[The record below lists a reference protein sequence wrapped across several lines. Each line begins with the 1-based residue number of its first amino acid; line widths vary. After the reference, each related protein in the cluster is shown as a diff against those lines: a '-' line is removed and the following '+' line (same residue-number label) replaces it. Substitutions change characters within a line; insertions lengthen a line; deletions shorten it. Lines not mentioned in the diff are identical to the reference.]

1 MQDHEEPNRKLFS
14 LEDIARIPAPGM
26 AVPVNFQFSSD
37 DKVVT
42 YLYSPQHNL
51 VNQLSA
57 YDLTSGHHKVIVSPA
72 AGLTENELSLEEK
85 LRRERER
92 QRALGISTYE
102 WSKKGQKILY
112 PLGRCLY
119 VKDGLDNEAR
129 ELPVA
134 EGKPVIDP
142 HFSPDGRMVSYVQD
156 GEIYVIDLE
165 GGEPSQVTSGARET
179 GKTNGLA
186 EFIAQEEMGRRRGYW
201 WSPDSRLIAFVEVDE
216 THIPIYRIMHQG
228 KPQTGDT
235 AQEDHRYPFA
245 GTENAHVR
253 LGVVP
258 TAGGEVTWMNLDG
271 FEDFYLAR
279 VDWLPDGRLSAQI
292 ENREQSVLELVV
304 FDPMN
309 GYRSLLLR
317 EESDIW
323 INLHDMFRPLSIGD
337 SGTFDGFVWASE
349 RSGYRHLYHYD
360 SAGRQIRQLTSGDW
374 MVDSLVGIDQKRGFV
389 YFTATRKT
397 PLESHLY
404 RVPLSGGMPQ
414 RLTQEPGMH
423 QVVMDHRCLRYVD
436 SYNNLQQP
444 PVINLVDVESRKT
457 LSVLFKEEDPRTAE
471 LGLEPPQV
479 ISFTNDA
486 GEVFF
491 GALYLPT
498 GYTAVKPLPTIVHVY
513 GGPHAQM
520 VQNDWDSTVNMRA
533 QYLARQGFC
542 VFMMDNRGSARR
554 GLAFEGHIKH
564 RMGTMEVEDQAFGV
578 SRLVELGITDPERVG
593 VYGWSYGGYMSA
605 LCLVKKPGI
614 FKVAVAGAP
623 VTHYDGYDTHYTE
636 RYMSTPQKNPDG
648 YDNGS
653 VMAHVDNLQ
662 GKLMIVHGLIDE
674 NVHFRHTARL
684 INALIAARKP
694 YELLLF
700 PDERHMPRKL
710 EDRVYMEERIC
721 KFFVENL

>member
-1 MQDHEEPNRKLFS
+1 MQDPDQPMRKLFPI
-14 LEDIARIPAPGM
+14 EEIARIPAPGM
-26 AVPVNFQFSSD
+26 AVPVNIQFSPD
-37 DKVVT
+37 DRMLT
-42 YLYSPQHNL
+42 YLYSPEHNL
-51 VNQLSA
+51 VNHLFAFDVNGQQ
-57 YDLTSGHHKVIVSPA
+57 HQVIVSPA
-72 AGLTENELSLEEK
+72 GGLSESELTLEEK

-92 QRALGISTYE
+92 QRALGVSTYE
-102 WSKKGQKILY
+102 WVKKGKRILY
-112 PLGRCLY
+112 PLGGRLY
-119 VKDGLDNEAR
+119 VKDGLESEAR
-129 ELPVA
+129 ELMAV

-142 HFSPDGRMVSYVQD
+142 HFSPDGSMVSYVQD
-156 GEIYVIDLE
+156 GEIYVLDLN
-165 GGEPSQVTSGARET
+165 GGQPVQVTQGVNGT

-186 EFIAQEEMGRRRGYW
+186 EYIAQEEMGRRRGYW
-201 WSPDSRLIAFVEVDE
+201 WSPDSRLMAFVEVDE

-245 GTENAHVR
+245 GAENAHVR
-253 LGVVP
+253 LGIVP
-258 TAGGEVTWMNLDG
+258 IAGGSVTWMNLDG
-271 FEDFYLAR
+271 YEDFYLAR

-292 ENREQSVLELVV
+292 ENREQTSLDLVV
-304 FDPMN
+304 FN
-309 GYRSLLLR
+309 AETGERSLLLR

-323 INLHDMFRPLSIGD
+323 INLHDMFRPLTSGE
-337 SGTFDGFVWASE
+337 GTFEGFIWASE

-360 SAGRQIRQLTSGDW
+360 SAGRQIRQLTLGDW
-374 MVDSLVGIDQKRGFV
+374 MVDSLVGIDQQQGFV

-414 RLTQEPGMH
+414 RLTHEPGMH
-423 QVVMDHRCLRYVD
+423 QVVMDHYCRRYVD
-436 SYNNLQQP
+436 SYNSLKQP
-444 PVINLVDVESRKT
+444 PVINLVDIESRTT
-457 LSVLFKEEDPRTAE
+457 LAVLFKKEDPRTAE

-479 ISFTNDA
+479 ISFTNA
-486 GEVFF
+486 EGEVFY
-491 GALYLPT
+491 GALYLPP
-498 GYTAVKPLPTIVHVY
+498 GYTPGKPLPTIVHVY

-533 QYLARQGFC
+533 QYLARMGFC

-564 RMGTMEVEDQAFGV
+564 RMGTVEVEDQAFGV

-605 LCLVKKPGI
+605 LCLVKKPGT

-636 RYMSTPQKNPDG
+636 RYMGTPQENPQG
-648 YDNGS
+648 YEDGS
-653 VMAHVDNLQ
+653 VMTHVDNLQ
-662 GKLMIVHGLIDE
+662 GHLMIVHGLIDE

-684 INALIAARKP
+684 INGLIAARKP

-710 EDRVYMEERIC
+710 EDRVYMEERIF

>member
-1 MQDHEEPNRKLFS
+1 MQDHDEPTHKPFS
-14 LEDIARIPAPGM
+14 IEDVARIPAPGM
-26 AVPVNFQFSSD
+26 AVPVKFQFSPD
-37 DKVVT
+37 DSLVT
-42 YLYSPQHNL
+42 YLYSPEHDL
-51 VNQLSA
+51 VNQLYA
-57 YDLTSGHHKVIVSPA
+57 YDMKTKQHKVIIAPST
-72 AGLTENELSLEEK
+72 GLTENELTLEEK

-92 QRALGISTYE
+92 QRALGVSTYE
-102 WSKKGQKILY
+102 WVKKGQKILY
-112 PLGRCLY
+112 PLGGRLY
-119 VKDGLDNEAR
+119 VKNGLDSESQ
-129 ELPVA
+129 ELPAA
-134 EGKPVIDP
+134 EGKPIIDP
-142 HFSPDGRMVSYVQD
+142 HFSPDGSMVSYVQD
-156 GEIYVIDLE
+156 GEIYVLDLD
-165 GGEPSQVTSGARET
+165 GSQPLQVTQGVNGT

-186 EFIAQEEMGRRRGYW
+186 EYIAQEEMGRQHGYW
-201 WSPDSRLIAFVEVDE
+201 WSPDSRLIAFIEVDE

-245 GTENAHVR
+245 GAENAHVR
-253 LGVVP
+253 LGIV
-258 TAGGEVTWMNLDG
+258 TIASGSVTWMNLDG
-271 FEDFYLAR
+271 YEDFYLAR

-292 ENREQSVLELVV
+292 ENREQTTLDLVV
-304 FDPMN
+304 FNPES
-309 GYRSLLLR
+309 GERSLLLR

-323 INLHDMFRPLSIGD
+323 INLHDMFRPLSNG
-337 SGTFDGFVWASE
+337 SEGTFEGFIWASE
-349 RSGYRHLYHYD
+349 RSGYRHLYYYD
-360 SAGRQIRQLTSGDW
+360 SAGMQIRQLTSGDW

-414 RLTQEPGMH
+414 RLTQESGMH
-423 QVVMDHRCLRYVD
+423 QVVMDHHCRRYID

-444 PVINLVDVESRKT
+444 PVINLVDVESRKN
-457 LSVLFKEEDPRTAE
+457 LAPLFKEEDPRISE
-471 LGLEPPQV
+471 LGLEPPRV
-479 ISFTNDA
+479 ISFTNDE
-486 GEVFF
+486 GEVFY
-491 GALYLPT
+491 GALYLPP
-498 GYTAVKPLPTIVHVY
+498 GYTPGKPLPTIVHVY

-533 QYLARQGFC
+533 QYLAREGFC

-564 RMGTMEVEDQAFGV
+564 CMGTVEVEDQAFGV

-593 VYGWSYGGYMSA
+593 IYGWSYGGYMSA
-605 LCLVKKPGI
+605 LCLVKKPGT

-636 RYMSTPQKNPDG
+636 RYMGKPQENPQG
-648 YDNGS
+648 YEDGS

-662 GKLMIVHGLIDE
+662 GHLLIVHGLIDE